1 MATTQTFV
9 LAAVAAQLHVL
20 SMHSADADARRR
32 STLDVG
38 LPVQYATSHPS
49 LPLLYI
55 VCSNGGPGGRGG
67 DTHFVKVLRMDAM
80 RGATLAQV
88 EIPLPHR
95 PIHVAV
101 DPSARFLAITFAR
114 PATVRVFELNNDG
127 YIEFRLHTVTSPD
140 IGVFPHSVHF
150 TKGGDTAVVC
160 ARGNDQRPGFEEDI
174 GQLQTYSVD
183 DGKFERIHETAY
195 LPGLGPRDV
204 AEHPTRPWLYV
215 ALERGN
221 AIALHSIEAGV
232 PSVATLSRWSTLQ
245 SPPARRQRVGN
256 VLVHPSGRWLYAA
269 NRADA
274 LVSERDSRRLMEGE
288 NELVVYEIST
298 DDGSLTEH
306 HRLDAGGIEPR
317 TLSLCE
323 NGKYLIVGN
332 QLSAYR
338 QCAGKLTNTP
348 ASLRVMEIQPDGW
361 ISPCWNIDFPGQ
373 ELIWSGS
380 ITVN

>member
-20 SMHSADADARRR
+20 SLQGADADARQR
-32 STLDVG
+32 STVDVG
-38 LPVQYATSHPS
+38 LPVQFAVSHPF

-55 VCSNGGPGGRGG
+55 VCSNGGPGGRAG
-67 DTHFVKVLRMDAM
+67 DTHFVKVLRMNAM
-80 RGATLAQV
+80 GGTTLAQV

-127 YIEFRLHTVTSPD
+127 YIGFRLDTVTRPD

-150 TKGGDTAVVC
+150 GKGGNTAVVC
-160 ARGNDQRPGFEEDI
+160 ARGNDLRPGFEEDI
-174 GQLQTYSVD
+174 GQLQTYSVEG
-183 DGKFERIHETAY
+183 GKFKRIQETAY
-195 LPGLGPRDV
+195 SPGLGPRDV

-221 AIALHSIEAGV
+221 AIALHSFETGV
-232 PSVATLSRWSTLQ
+232 PSEATLNRWSVLQ
-245 SPPARRQRVGN
+245 LPPARRQRVGN

-274 LVSERDSRRLMEGE
+274 LVSQGDSRRLTEGE

-298 DDGSLTEH
+298 DDGSLTER

-323 NGKYLIVGN
+323 NGNYLIVGN

-338 QCAGKLTNTP
+338 DCAGKLTNTP
-348 ASLRVMEIQPDGW
+348 ASLRIMEIHSDGCP
-361 ISPCWNIDFPGQ
+361 SPYWNLDFPGQ